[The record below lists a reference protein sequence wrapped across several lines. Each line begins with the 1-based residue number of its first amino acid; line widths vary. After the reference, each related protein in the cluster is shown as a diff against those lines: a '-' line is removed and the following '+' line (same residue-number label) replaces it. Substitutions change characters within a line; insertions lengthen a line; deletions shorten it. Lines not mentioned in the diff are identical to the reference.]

1 MTCMCLMFDIQR
13 HRAKRE
19 SGAGMLLDQ
28 KATEEEERGEK
39 RWAGTDRNIQCIIL

>member
-1 MTCMCLMFDIQR
+1 MCSMFDIQR

-28 KATEEEERGEK
+28 KATEEEERGGKKNELEL
-39 RWAGTDRNIQCIIL
+39 TEIFSVLFCS